1 MDIGR
6 VIALIGTLTFNSSVE
21 VMVVLS
27 RTANYWLF
35 TKSWGGRWTGWEN
48 VFPVTST
55 GGWHMRGVSARS
67 RRVEMVRTV
76 MDQMIWYRWLGVKE
90 SD

>member
-6 VIALIGTLTFNSSVE
+6 VIALIGTLAFNSSVE

-35 TKSWGGRWTGWEN
+35 TKSWGGRWAGFAIVATKN
-48 VFPVTST
+48 
-55 GGWHMRGVSARS
+55 
-67 RRVEMVRTV
+67 RRMYF
-76 MDQMIWYRWLGVKE
+76 Q
-90 SD
+90 